1 MLLDGSPTALPPGPS
16 MARARQVAAWIF
28 RPEALMERAQRE
40 RGDVFTLHLPLG
52 PIVAVADPALVKDVF
67 TGDPDAL
74 RAGEGNRPLEP
85 VVGPDSLLL
94 LDGPRHLRRRRL
106 VLPPFHGE
114 RLQGYADDMAALTRD
129 DLATW
134 PRGTPVA
141 LEPHLRA
148 ITLAIIVRVVFGI
161 EDAARAARLPDL
173 IPRLVPDG
181 GWSSLLLLPAF
192 RRDLGPRSPWRRFV
206 TARAAVDALLYAE
219 IAARRADPS
228 LPGRTDILSLL
239 LQARDEDGAPLT
251 DPELRDELMTLL
263 IAGHETTASALAW
276 AFALL
281 HQHPDALAR
290 ATIEAR
296 DTSVTGSGPVT
307 RAVTGSGPSYLDA
320 VGTETLRLKPP
331 LPLAVRRTTA
341 PVTLGE
347 HRLPEGA
354 RVAPAIYLI
363 HRRADLYPDPLAFRP
378 ERFLGQGPETYAWLP
393 FGGGIRRCV
402 GAAFAQLELRTV
414 LRTVLAS
421 VDVAPPD
428 GDPPERT
435 PGAGP
440 RPGAASAAS
449 AARRARSSAP
459 GGRARGSPRGP
470 SPSCRPP
477 SRSSGTGRPA

>member
-1 MLLDGSPTALPPGPS
+1 MLLEASPTALPPGPS
-16 MARARQVAAWIF
+16 MAPARQVAAWIF
-28 RPEALMERAQRE
+28 RPEALLERARRE

-52 PIVAVADPALVKDVF
+52 PVVVVADPALIKDVF
-67 TGDPDAL
+67 TGDPEAL

-114 RLQGYADDMAALTRD
+114 RLQGYADDMAALTRA

-134 PRGTPVA
+134 PRGTPIA

-161 EDAARAARLPDL
+161 EDAERAARLRDL

-181 GWSSLLLLPAF
+181 ARSSLLLLPLF
-192 RRDLGPRSPWRRFV
+192 RRDLGPRSPWRRFMA
-206 TARAAVDALLYAE
+206 ARGAVDALLYAE
-219 IAARRADPS
+219 IAARRDDPA
-228 LPGRTDILSLL
+228 LAERTDILSLL

-251 DPELRDELMTLL
+251 DRELRDELMTLL

-281 HQHPDALAR
+281 HCRPDALAR
-290 ATIEAR
+290 ATAEAR
-296 DTSVTGSGPVT
+296 ADGP
-307 RAVTGSGPSYLDA
+307 APFLDA
-320 VGTETLRLKPP
+320 VATETLRLKPP
-331 LPLAVRRTTA
+331 LPLAVRRTMR

-347 HRLPEGA
+347 QRLPEGA

-414 LRTVLAS
+414 LRTVLAT
-421 VDVAPPD
+421 VDVASPL

-435 PGAGP
+435 
-440 RPGAASAAS
+440 R
-449 AARRARSSAP
+449 RRAIVLA
-459 GGRARGSPRGP
+459 
-470 SPSCRPP
+470 P
-477 SRSSGTGRPA
+477 SRGARTVVRDQGN